1 MTHDNKAENEDARA
15 IVRRW
20 EPKLIGPYKTE
31 YVDSWGYRIA
41 DALKLLLDAYDQSD
55 GDEPK
60 HAARARIAELVLEYQ
75 RRSEKRRLYQARFRS
90 RRAVVAERQCEAPG
104 CRDIIPRGTHARQ
117 RFCSGRCRL
126 AAHRAK
132 SKAKRW
138 PQQASCS
145 SLIAQQPRK
154 P

>member
-20 EPKLIGPYKTE
+20 EPKLLGPYKTE

-41 DALKLLLDAYDQSD
+41 DALKLLLEVYDQSD
-55 GDEPK
+55 GTEPN
-60 HAARARIAELVLEYQ
+60 HATRMRIADLVLEY
-75 RRSEKRRLYQARFRS
+75 RIRSEKRRLDQARFRS
-90 RRAVVAERQCEAPG
+90 LRAAVAERQCEAPG
-104 CRDIIPRGTHARQ
+104 CSEIIPAGTHARQ

-132 SKAKRW
+132 SKTKR
-138 PQQASCS
+138 
-145 SLIAQQPRK
+145 
-154 P
+154 